1 MAPRERVRSTADERR
16 ATVMNTA
23 MKTFAQ
29 RGYYGTST
37 MDVAKDAGI
46 SQGYLYRLFSD
57 KATLFAALVEHCAAR
72 LREAGGAAVASVHS
86 TDPEVVLSALA
97 TAYDSVI
104 GDRDVLMILMHA
116 QCSAGEPVIGEAVRA
131 CYARQVEHV
140 RAISCGSDEQIRRFF
155 ADSLLRQTLVAVGAS
170 AADGPWARTLHG

>member
-1 MAPRERVRSTADERR
+1 MK
-16 ATVMNTA
+16 TA
-23 MKTFAQ
+23 MRTFAQ

-57 KATLFAALVEHCAAR
+57 KAALFAALVEHCATR
-72 LREAGGAAVASVHS
+72 LREAAGAAAAAVHS

-97 TAYDSVI
+97 AAYDTAI
-104 GDRDVLMILMHA
+104 ADRDVLMILMHA

-131 CYARQVEHV
+131 CYAKQVEYV
-140 RAISCGSDEQIRRFF
+140 RAVSCGSDEQIRRFF
-155 ADSLLRQTLVAVGAS
+155 ATSLLNQTLVAIGAS
-170 AADGPWARTLHG
+170 PSDGPWARTLHA